1 MHDDAG
7 CPHTCQGCRN
17 GLHLDCSRPWLDALL
32 LVGAS
37 EGGDL
42 WQHWPP
48 VWLCGC

>member
-1 MHDDAG
+1 MMMQDL
-7 CPHTCQGCRN
+7 PTCQGCSN
-17 GLHLDCSRPWLDALL
+17 DLHLDCSRPWLDAL

-48 VWLCGC
+48 EWLCGC